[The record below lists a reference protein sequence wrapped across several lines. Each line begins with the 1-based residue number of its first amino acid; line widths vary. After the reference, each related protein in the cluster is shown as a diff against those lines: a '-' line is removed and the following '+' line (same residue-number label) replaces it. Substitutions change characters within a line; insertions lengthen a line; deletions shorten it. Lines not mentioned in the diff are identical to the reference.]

1 MLKAMVWALGLMTGD
16 PETTIGTTARLV
28 EGTAAE
34 SAAAEMQAGIGTP
47 QVLYMHLQT
56 KPDWMYWKLTLGWLH
71 TEIHTV
77 GTCGC
82 GCF

>member
-1 MLKAMVWALGLMTGD
+1 MMLKAMAWALGLTTGD

-47 QVLYMHLQT
+47 QVLYMHL
-56 KPDWMYWKLTLGWLH
+56 
-71 TEIHTV
+71 
-77 GTCGC
+77 
-82 GCF
+82 